1 MFLHEPGEDKDSF
14 TREDLSSKNAE
25 STQTSGGS
33 IAPAAGPSRNAQGQT
48 SAAFQKAPLPVA
60 AAIDTSGRHHSQG
73 TSVSI
78 EEDDGSALPSS
89 ASWANKGHQ
98 AQRSGPSSQANTS
111 NAPSPAIQ
119 NASISTQKQPG
130 TAPSGSKSLPDRPLG
145 DTQVKSLPASA
156 STEGLAQKP
165 SNPHLLDDIL
175 RAVQSPAFRITFD
188 ESLFSEEEYQQILS
202 FPPLFDDDG
211 GKKRRAMRI
220 REEDERLAR
229 AEELAQTGSGLDLE
243 ADEQPL
249 SGSLQLGGEPEPIQI
264 GRGQRQNFGQTTS
277 SFGQQNPSL
286 GNLTNLS
293 INGRG
298 LTQMQQQQLLQFKAA
313 NSSDNAMDHLRSGAS
328 GVSGL
333 NQSSQVQS
341 GLFPTQIQPQG
352 HARQASRYSFANDS
366 AATTVKPSA
375 NPKAMAQQS
384 AMMPPSNA
392 SNQTFHPQNPHAG
405 ANSSFSSG
413 LQGPPPGLKASG
425 TPPISGGGM
434 FGQGHGFASAMGR
447 NPGFGTRNSGEK
459 ESHAELLRDL
469 LQGRGGAS
477 TSGASQ
483 TSDSAKREFMFPSFL
498 NQYSSTSTSPAPAP
512 APGLPLMYGSQ
523 ALGYHDPGSQKHKK
537 KGKRHRHANTS
548 SSGGGGIVDLAD
560 PTILQAR
567 IQQQG
572 GAGQGQGLY
581 SGQGQGGYNAPG
593 MLYGG
598 GFGRW

>member
-25 STQTSGGS
+25 STQTSSSTG
-33 IAPAAGPSRNAQGQT
+33 APVAGPSRNTQAQT
-48 SAAFQKAPLPVA
+48 SAAFQKAPLPA
-60 AAIDTSGRHHSQG
+60 AAAADPSGRHHSQG
-73 TSVSI
+73 TLTSM
-78 EEDDGSALPSS
+78 EEEDGSALPSS
-89 ASWANKGHQ
+89 ASWANKGQ
-98 AQRSGPSSQANTS
+98 QTQRSGPSSQADTS
-111 NAPSPAIQ
+111 NAASPAIQ
-119 NASISTQKQPG
+119 NASVSTQKQPALG
-130 TAPSGSKSLPDRPLG
+130 TSSTQSQSDRSSVDAPRKPL
-145 DTQVKSLPASA
+145 TTPAR
-156 STEGLAQKP
+156 TKKLAQEP
-165 SNPHLLDDIL
+165 SKPHLLDDIL
-175 RAVQSPAFRITFD
+175 RAVQSPAFRITFN

-211 GKKRRAMRI
+211 GKKRRAMRN
-220 REEDERLAR
+220 RDEEERLAR
-229 AEELAQTGSGLDLE
+229 AEELTNTGPELDLE
-243 ADEQPL
+243 PDEQAL
-249 SGSLQLGGEPEPIQI
+249 GGSLQLGGEPEPSQI
-264 GRGQRQNFGQTTS
+264 GRDQRHNPPQFMGT
-277 SFGQQNPSL
+277 FGQQNSSL

-298 LTQMQQQQLLQFKAA
+298 LTQMQQQQLLQIKAG
-313 NSSDNAMDHLRSGAS
+313 NSPNTAVDQLGTGAGGGSGF
-328 GVSGL
+328 
-333 NQSSQVQS
+333 NQSSQLQS
-341 GLFPTQIQPQG
+341 GLFPTQNQSQG
-352 HARQASRYSFANDS
+352 HARQTSRYSFANDS
-366 AATTVKPSA
+366 AATTIKPSA

-384 AMMPPSNA
+384 AMMPPNNTTIQSFH
-392 SNQTFHPQNPHAG
+392 SQNQHGNPP
-405 ANSSFSSG
+405 FSS

-434 FGQGHGFASAMGR
+434 FGQSHGFTSAMGR
-447 NPGFGTRNSGEK
+447 NPGFGARNGGEK

-469 LQGRGGAS
+469 LHGRGGAS

-581 SGQGQGGYNAPG
+581 SGQGQGGYNPSG
-593 MLYGG
+593 MMYGG
-598 GFGRW
+598 GYGRW